1 MRIPLT
7 TVGVILW
14 FLDDWERQMAS
25 VSIIRLDHDAASFRR
40 AASRCRDAR
49 ASRRML
55 ALALVLEGQ
64 SRTAAARACGMDR
77 QTLCDW
83 VHHYNASGLPGLHD
97 RREGQG
103 AKPRL
108 SLAQQE
114 QVAAWVRAGPDR
126 AVDGVVRW
134 RCVDLARRIGRE
146 FGVSLAERTVG
157 ALLKRLGFRRLS
169 ARPHHPRR
177 DVEAQEAH
185 KKTSPRWS
193 TPPSPS
199 MHATKPLSSG
209 GRTKPVSVNK
219 AA

>member
-1 MRIPLT
+1 
-7 TVGVILW
+7 
-14 FLDDWERQMAS
+14 MAS
-25 VSIIRLDHDAASFRR
+25 VSIVRLDYDAAAFRR

-55 ALALVLEGQ
+55 ALALVLEGH
-64 SRTAAARACGMDR
+64 SRATAARACGMDR

-83 VHHYNASGLPGLHD
+83 VHHYNAAGLPGLYD
-97 RREGQG
+97 RRQGRG

-108 SLAQQE
+108 SRAQQE
-114 QVAAWVRAGPDR
+114 RVAAWVRAGPDR

-134 RCVDLARRIGRE
+134 RCIDLARRIGRE
-146 FGVSLAERTVG
+146 FGVRLAARSVG
-157 ALLKRLGFRRLS
+157 SLLKRLGFRRLS

-185 KKTSPRWS
+185 KKTSQPWL
-193 TPPSPS
+193 PLPSPS
-199 MHATKPLSSG
+199 MRATSRSNSG
-209 GRTKPVSVNK
+209 GRTKPVSASK

>member
-1 MRIPLT
+1 MT
-7 TVGVILW
+7 
-14 FLDDWERQMAS
+14 S
-25 VSIIRLDHDAASFRR
+25 VAIIRLDHDAAGFRR
-40 AASRCRDAR
+40 EAAQCRDAR

-83 VHHYNASGLPGLHD
+83 VHHYNASGLPGLYD
-97 RREGQG
+97 RREGRG

-114 QVAAWVRAGPDR
+114 QVAAWVREGPDR
-126 AVDGVVRW
+126 AVEGVVRW

-146 FGVSLAERTVG
+146 FGVSLAERTVSS
-157 ALLKRLGFRRLS
+157 LLKRLGFRRLS

-177 DVEAQEAH
+177 DIEAQEAH

-193 TPPSPS
+193 LPPSPS
-199 MHATKPLSSG
+199 VPVTKSLNFG
-209 GRTKPVSVNK
+209 GRTKPVSASK